1 MSKLAWA
8 AACAKSCA
16 RMGCF
21 YWKTV
26 KQKSVTLMGAWN
38 AGPARRIVRQAPSG
52 LLPVWDAP
60 IILFKPGLK
69 EKMRRHVIVW
79 NVADFPIIS
88 GH

>member
-1 MSKLAWA
+1 MEKFRYLPGVSTLELDAQ
-8 AACAKSCA
+8 ACV
-16 RMGCF
+16 G
-21 YWKTV
+21 
-26 KQKSVTLMGAWN
+26 LMGAWN